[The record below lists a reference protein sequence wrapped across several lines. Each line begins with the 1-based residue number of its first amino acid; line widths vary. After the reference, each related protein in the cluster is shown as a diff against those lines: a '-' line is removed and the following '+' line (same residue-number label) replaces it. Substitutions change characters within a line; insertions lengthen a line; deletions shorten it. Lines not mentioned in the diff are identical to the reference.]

1 MSRGLGPEERKNCIK
16 NFNLLFTEADLE
28 TVNNATSDSF
38 SDEQMNNEQHSQD
51 EDDSLDSDEE
61 DENDMDQSK
70 EEQLPAE

>member
-1 MSRGLGPEERKNCIK
+1 MSSGRGPEERRNCIK
-16 NFNLLFTEADLE
+16 KFTQPFKKADLE
-28 TVNNATSDSF
+28 AVNNATSDSF
-38 SDEQMNNEQHSQD
+38 SDEQMNYEQHSQD